1 MQYFDTRNDMIVHY
15 AGLINEPKILEIGI
29 FKGDF
34 FDFIINNCKPAQ
46 IDGVDL
52 FEGVTYSGNADG
64 NNLEYYDIGKAFIEL
79 SNKYSDKPSIKLHK
93 SDSNAFFKNVE
104 NNYYDIVY
112 IDGDHSYEGVKRD
125 LENAFTK
132 VKNGGY
138 IMGHD
143 YEMNMAK
150 AHNIYNFGVKR
161 AVDEFCKTHRQHL
174 IAKAMDGCVGFC
186 LQVQR

>member
-1 MQYFDTRNDMIVHY
+1 MQYFDTRNDMIAYY
-15 AGLINEPKILEIGI
+15 AGLIDSPKILEIGI

-34 FDFIINNCKPAQ
+34 FNFIVNHCKPAL

-52 FEGVTYSGNADG
+52 FEGVTCSGNADG
-64 NNLEYYDIGKAFIEL
+64 NNVEYYDVGKAFIEL
-79 SNKYSDKPSIKLHK
+79 TDKYSTSCHINLHK
-93 SDSNAFFKNVE
+93 SDSSEFLKRAAD
-104 NNYYDIVY
+104 NYYDIVY

-125 LENAFTK
+125 LESAFTK

-150 AHNIYNFGVKR
+150 AHNVYNFGVQQ
-161 AVDEFCKTHRQHL
+161 AVDEFCATHQQHL
-174 IAKAMDGCVGFC
+174 IAKAMDGCVSFC
-186 LQVQR
+186 FQVQH